1 MSLSKLHSVCLTLS
15 YCIFFF
21 FLLFQFV
28 LIIFK
33 ERNGK
38 ILRCPRVSILPS
50 SPFHSIQQVMSRILW
65 FSFKKLCSWNQHL
78 WSVQSLRRELW
89 FVPLPWEL
97 NLRNG
102 MIWWDTYERLR
113 LLVLLVSLK
122 DVFFFV
128 RGRGNRFLRY
138 KKVLTQASSQCNI
151 KITSARAWFYCLV
164 IFVVDPLLICSN
176 IYIYIYIYK
185 DMYIYM
191 TNCRQYFFGLLS
203 LIGAMLTL

>member
-1 MSLSKLHSVCLTLS
+1 MGLSKLHSVCWTLS
-15 YCIFFF
+15 YCIF

-50 SPFHSIQQVMSRILW
+50 SPFHSIQQVMSRISW
-65 FSFKKLCSWNQHL
+65 FSLEKLCSWNQHL

-113 LLVLLVSLK
+113 LLVLLVSFKKMIL
-122 DVFFFV
+122 FFV

-151 KITSARAWFYCLV
+151 KITSARAWFYCV
-164 IFVVDPLLICSN
+164 VVFVVDPLLICSN
-176 IYIYIYIYK
+176 IYIYIYIY
-185 DMYIYM
+185 IYM
-191 TNCRQYFFGLLS
+191 AGLRWS
-203 LIGAMLTL
+203 HICEITWGGYIVFPTS